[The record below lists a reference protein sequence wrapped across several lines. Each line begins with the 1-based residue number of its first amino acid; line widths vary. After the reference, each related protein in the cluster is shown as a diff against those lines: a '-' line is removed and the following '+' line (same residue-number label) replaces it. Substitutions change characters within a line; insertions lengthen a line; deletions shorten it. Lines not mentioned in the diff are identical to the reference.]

1 MNISYQTYTPAETDV
16 PFNSTAAGATAS
28 FSTGTQSVVF
38 NDGQASTQTGSGNSV
53 STADLSVF
61 ADGDWRQTARTPL
74 GSPTNNI
81 DSKTVVKLN
90 GMEAPV
96 EAFVR
101 AGLLR
106 QDGTDFTLAEVT
118 TESPQDAIQFNPDAA
133 VMPVEIEH
141 AANAAVEPFEQG
153 TYDAALANGVA
164 VAIGEMNIEDMT
176 AGIVMRSGMEPS
188 DVAQRAG
195 FVIDAFKAQADSYVT
210 RQGLD
215 SADLEGFYEWSKGSA
230 NKTLLKAAIQQQVY
244 GRDMSGYKPLITKYL
259 NDHAPDSAS
268 LRGAGL
274 QVRSSA
280 QGDLVYL
287 GTSWVPVSVAAKSG
301 LI

>member
-1 MNISYQTYTPAETDV
+1 MTISYQTFSPSEADIISSTD
-16 PFNSTAAGATAS
+16 TAGAVTN
-28 FSTGTQSVVF
+28 FSTVTQSITF
-38 NDGQASTQTGSGNSV
+38 NDGLAVSDASSSNSV
-53 STADLSVF
+53 STGDLSIF
-61 ADGDWRQTARTPL
+61 SDGDWRQTARTPL

-81 DSKTVVKLN
+81 DAKTIVKLN

-101 AGLLR
+101 AGVLR
-106 QDGTDFTLAEVT
+106 QDGNDFVIAET
-118 TESPQDAIQFNPDAA
+118 PQADENNTQYNPDAA
-133 VMPVEIEH
+133 TMPAELEH
-141 AANAAVEPFEQG
+141 ATNAALEPFEQG

-195 FVIDAFKAQADSYVT
+195 FVIDAFKSQADSYVT

-215 SADLEGFYEWSKGSA
+215 RADLESFYEWSKGSA
-230 NKTLLKAAIQQQVY
+230 NKSLLKAAIQQQVY
-244 GRDMSGYKPLITKYL
+244 SRDMSGYKPLITKYL
-259 NDHAPDSAS
+259 NEHAPDSAS
-268 LRGAGL
+268 LREVGL
-274 QVRSSA
+274 PVRSSA